1 MFSVFRNFILYFYL
15 FFFWFLLI
23 FRVKHSFFI
32 IFTIYD
38 FINIEMRKLGNTR
51 MISIYRLA
59 IIPSTVSS
67 LYFFFFFFL
76 GKSFT
81 LTIMLQTSP
90 PQVATLS
97 KAIKVTVDG
106 PREPR
111 SKTSEC
117 YNVLPT
123 VGNSALGR
131 RWSGIIVGLIVFFLF
146 LKKVSSI
153 FYQFE

>member
-1 MFSVFRNFILYFYL
+1 MDCELIFRDWCLPLSRIIFEKSAFSVFRNFILYFYI
-15 FFFWFLLI
+15 FFFTILMI
-23 FRVKHSFFI
+23 FRVKDSFF
-32 IFTIYD
+32 FTIY
-38 FINIEMRKLGNTR
+38 NVEVRRIENTR

-67 LYFFFFFFL
+67 LYFFFFFL

-117 YNVLPT
+117 YKVLPT
-123 VGNSALGR
+123 VGNFALGR
-131 RWSGIIVGLIVFFLF
+131 R
-146 LKKVSSI
+146 
-153 FYQFE
+153 

>member
-1 MFSVFRNFILYFYL
+1 
-15 FFFWFLLI
+15 
-23 FRVKHSFFI
+23 
-32 IFTIYD
+32 
-38 FINIEMRKLGNTR
+38 MRKLGNTR
-51 MISIYRLA
+51 LFSIYRLA

-67 LYFFFFFFL
+67 LYFFFFFFS

-117 YNVLPT
+117 YKVLPT
-123 VGNSALGR
+123 VGNSALE
-131 RWSGIIVGLIVFFLF
+131 SG
-146 LKKVSSI
+146 
-153 FYQFE
+153 